1 MYEQARVHDLA
12 RFCLAVLLPVLLLG
26 VAMKV
31 QALGPPLLLEGF
43 ARCDSATR
51 QGLYAG
57 SRGAKVASSWEYALD
72 GTQQVAWQTE
82 PVPSPLK
89 ASEVVFA
96 FECGISRQTGPH
108 QLVLDGRDLLVFAT
122 GELAAETVWEGNG
135 CILRFAPTLRDD
147 TGEYHGMMYLRLP
160 STRLTPGQPARLTV
174 RGLAGGNGAW
184 FMLHHYADAH
194 LHARTAVVS
203 LTSGRR
209 LQVSPSRRLF
219 VAPRGVAWDCPVL
232 LGGTVPEGAERVQVH
247 ARLLEARA
255 GVELASTECEW
266 TLEPEARATRLELWP
281 ADGVPEG
288 DHRLEVTFTENGV
301 QAGQWEG
308 MVSVRRL
315 TELNDHYRRTAATLE
330 QVERDPG
337 LSPLIREVTAPT
349 LAHALERLRNQVDA
363 WAEATQLDSGY
374 AQLRQEVAAVAAEAD
389 QAAAGRDPL
398 AGRTGYGLRAYRS
411 ELDGRLQ
418 PYALFLP
425 STPPP
430 ARGYPLVVSL
440 HGYTGTPETSLRVT
454 VDFAGTGPDA
464 VFPDRGFV
472 VVAPYNRDNVGY
484 TGELGEDDVWRVI
497 AEAKRACAIDEN
509 RIYLTGLSM
518 GGGGTLH
525 LGLRYPDRFAAIAA
539 VCGWSDWHVWV
550 GGGESPSPVR
560 QRVLDSVNIL
570 AHAENALNLPVA
582 LYHGGADSVVS
593 PEHSR
598 VLFRRLRELG
608 YRVEHEEYPG
618 VGHNSWD
625 QAYEGGRVLDWLG
638 QFVRDPYPRRVV
650 HLTADPVRYGRA
662 YWTRIEELVEPYR
675 MGRLEAM
682 VEDRG
687 RVVVRSTN
695 LTRFSLTL
703 GPALVDTTRPVTVE
717 ADGVPCFAGLPPK
730 DGILAFIRSGEGFVL
745 TDQPWQPA
753 LIPVEGLDKAGSGW
767 HLFVYGTGGSDSER
781 ETLRRTAERLA
792 TVEGPVDI
800 AFPVLADTA
809 LAPEEMQRANLIL
822 LGTPATNSV
831 LAGMTAD
838 LPVHFGPEGIT
849 LAGRQFTEPDLLVAF
864 TCPNPRALEHR
875 LEVLAATGAKG
886 YEAATK
892 LGWAAPDYLVSRPDG
907 TVVLEG
913 LFGVDWKPLPT
924 VSAPDT
930 TR

>member
-1 MYEQARVHDLA
+1 MDQRARVDGSA
-12 RFCLAVLLPVLLLG
+12 RSCLAVLLPVLLLG
-26 VAMKV
+26 AAMSA
-31 QALGPPLLLEGF
+31 QAAAPALLLEGF
-43 ARCDSATR
+43 ARCDSAAR

-57 SRGAKVASSWEYALD
+57 SRGIAVASSWEYALD

-82 PVPSPLK
+82 LVPSPLE
-89 ASEVVFA
+89 AQEVVFA
-96 FECGISRQTGPH
+96 FACGISRQAGPQ
-108 QLVLDGRDLLVFAT
+108 QLTLDGQDLLVFTT

-135 CILRFAPTLRDD
+135 CALRFAPMLRDD
-147 TGEYHGMMYLRLP
+147 TGEYHGVMYLRLP

-174 RGLAGGNGAW
+174 RGLAGGNGSW
-184 FMLHHYADAH
+184 FMLHHYTDAH
-194 LHARTAVVS
+194 LHARTAVLALS
-203 LTSGRR
+203 SGRR
-209 LQVSPSRRLF
+209 LQVSPPQRLF
-219 VAPRGVAWDCPVL
+219 VAPRAVAWDCPVL
-232 LGGTVPEGAERVQVH
+232 LGGAVPEGVERVAVQ
-247 ARLLEARA
+247 ARLLDARTGTELTSA
-255 GVELASTECEW
+255 GHEW
-266 TLEPEARATRLELWP
+266 TLDPQARGARLELWP
-281 ADGVPEG
+281 VDGVPEG
-288 DHRLEVTFTENGV
+288 DHHLEITFTESGA

-308 MVSVRRL
+308 MISVRRL
-315 TELNDHYRRTAATLE
+315 TELNGRYRRTAAVLE
-330 QVERDPG
+330 QVEHDPG

-349 LAHALERLRNQVDA
+349 LAGALERLRKRVDA

-374 AQLRQEVAAVAAEAD
+374 AQVLQEVAAVTAEAD

-398 AGRTGYGLRAYRS
+398 ADRTGFRLRAYRS

-418 PYALFLP
+418 PYALLVP

-430 ARGYPLVVSL
+430 ARGYPLVVAL
-440 HGYTGTPETSLRVT
+440 HGFTGNPEGSVRVT

-472 VVAPYNRDNVGY
+472 VVAPYNRDNIGY

-497 AEAKRACAIDEN
+497 AEARRACAIDED

-539 VCGWSDWHVWV
+539 ICGWSDWHVWA

-638 QFVRDPYPRRVV
+638 QFVREPYPRRVV

-662 YWTRIEELVEPYR
+662 YWTSIEELIESYR
-675 MGRLEAM
+675 MGRLEAI
-682 VEDRG
+682 VEGRG
-687 RVVVRSTN
+687 RVVVRSAN
-695 LTRFSLTL
+695 LGRFSLTL
-703 GPALVDTTRPVTVE
+703 GPALVDTTGPVTVE
-717 ADGVPCFAGLPPK
+717 VDGVSCFAGRLPR
-730 DGILAFIRSGEGFVL
+730 DGVLSFVRSGKGFAL
-745 TDQPWQPA
+745 TDQPWQPT
-753 LIPVEGLDKAGSGW
+753 LVPVEGLDKAGSGW
-767 HLFVYGTGGSDSER
+767 HLFVYGTGGAEAER
-781 ETLRRTAERLA
+781 EGLRRTAERLA

-809 LAPEEMQRANLIL
+809 LGPEEMQRANLVL

-831 LAGMTAD
+831 LAGLADD
-838 LPVHFGPEGIT
+838 LPVRFDPEGIT
-849 LAGRQFTEPDLLVAF
+849 LADRRFTEPDLLVAF
-864 TCPNPRALEHR
+864 TCPNPRAPEHR
-875 LEVLAATGAKG
+875 LEVLAATGSKV

-913 LFGVDWKPLPT
+913 LFGVDWKPLPAE
-924 VSAPDT
+924 SSPDT